1 MSNGWLA
8 GTPFCARG
16 SSSRLLSML
25 ENKRRI
31 LIKTFVALIVIVA
44 GIATPFAQK
53 LTYRTVKIHN
63 DVPRRDT
70 KGTIV
75 DAHDGNLQVFDG
87 RYYLYGTAYGRT
99 AGYSINNRFRVYSSC
114 DLKHWRFEGELL
126 KEPPDGVYYRPYVV
140 YNSVTRKYVLW
151 YNWYPKLWEGHV
163 GVAISDTPTGP
174 FTIVNSDVKLSKA
187 ADHPGDGSLFV
198 DKDKIAY
205 FIYTVIGL
213 DHSIFIE
220 RLTADYLS
228 SSGEVSPALAKGCEA
243 PALIRNSNTYYAL
256 FDSTCCFCKDGS
268 GARVYI
274 ASHPFGPY
282 ALTNNINRDPSGAPI
297 IHAQQTYIANIPTRD
312 GSTFMW
318 MADRW
323 GSRPDRI
330 KGHDFQY
337 WLPLQFTTDGTIEP
351 LKPVSKWSVDAICGM
366 RLPIQKNVYIWPK
379 KPDPHPID
387 KDVCSGA
394 PLTSVE
400 SGTKL
405 SPRD

>member
-1 MSNGWLA
+1 MSDGWLQ
-8 GTPFCARG
+8 GTPFRARG
-16 SSSRLLSML
+16 FGMRVIKILGSR
-25 ENKRRI
+25 RRT
-31 LIKTFVALIVIVA
+31 LRKTLVVLIVFAA
-44 GIATPFAQK
+44 GIVTPFAQK
-53 LTYRTVKIHN
+53 LAYRTATIRN

-70 KGTIV
+70 KGAIV
-75 DAHDGNLQVFDG
+75 DAHDGNLQFFDG

-126 KEPPDGVYYRPYVV
+126 KQPPDGVYYRPYVV
-140 YNSVTRKYVLW
+140 YNSATRKYVLW

-163 GVAISDTPTGP
+163 GVATSDNPAGP

-198 DKDKIAY
+198 DEDKVAY
-205 FIYTVIGL
+205 FVYTVIGL

-228 SSGEVSPALAKGCEA
+228 SSGEVSSALAKGCEA
-243 PALIRNSNTYYAL
+243 PALIRNTKTYYAL

-268 GARVYI
+268 GARVYT

-282 ALTNNINRDPSGAPI
+282 KLTNNINRDASASPI
-297 IHAQQTYIANIPTRD
+297 IHAQQTYIAKIPTRD

-323 GSRPDRI
+323 GSRPDGI

-337 WLPLQFTTDGTIEP
+337 WLPLQFTKDDSIEP
-351 LKPVSKWSVDAICGM
+351 LRPVSSWSIDAIRGR
-366 RLPIQKNVYIWPK
+366 RLPAQKSVYIWPK

-394 PLTSVE
+394 PLTPTE
-400 SGTKL
+400 SGAEL
-405 SPRD
+405 SSND